1 MKGEAQGIREG
12 AGDETTKAPQA
23 SPSGD
28 PSAYRSGSQF
38 GKGSGL
44 GDRPSRVPRRA
55 PSPRR
60 APPRLSVPDRQQLLS
75 AMTIDELLE
84 PDLPARAVWAYVE
97 GLDLTPLFDHIRA
110 RGRVAGR
117 PAIDPAARRSLV
129 VCHPRGLHQRSRA

>member
-1 MKGEAQGIREG
+1 MRPRKPPKPARVVTPPPIEAARSS
-12 AGDETTKAPQA
+12 AKAPA
-23 SPSGD
+23 SAIGPPVSRAVRL
-28 PSAYRSGSQF
+28 PRAEP
-38 GKGSGL
+38 
-44 GDRPSRVPRRA
+44 DRG
-55 PSPRR
+55 